1 MYIVQCTGF
10 KCSKKLQMQLPSVK
24 IWTKSTIS
32 SDYSSLMCMFKKRA
46 TLVWE
51 AEAVKICLSNNY
63 TLKTLKVF
71 KLSHKSMLHQPPPP
85 LPKPPPPPCPN
96 HPLSQPQSPQT
107 APTPL
112 SFFTLYWKKNVWV
125 LRPLYVCMDSLPARE
140 IYWRVDPER
149 KKNSSTTLEGVRKWW
164 FSYFVKYRYIAKM

>member
-1 MYIVQCTGF
+1 MYSVQGLNAQ
-10 KCSKKLQMQLPSVK
+10 KKLQMQLPSVK

-51 AEAVKICLSNNY
+51 AEAVKICLSNHY

-85 LPKPPPPPCPN
+85 LPKPPPPPPAQTTPSPN
-96 HPLSQPQSPQT
+96 PKALKLPQ
-107 APTPL
+107 
-112 SFFTLYWKKNVWV
+112 
-125 LRPLYVCMDSLPARE
+125 PLYPFLPFIEKKMCGSSVLCMYVWTLSLPGKFIGGLTQKE
-140 IYWRVDPER
+140 
-149 KKNSSTTLEGVRKWW
+149 KK
-164 FSYFVKYRYIAKM
+164 